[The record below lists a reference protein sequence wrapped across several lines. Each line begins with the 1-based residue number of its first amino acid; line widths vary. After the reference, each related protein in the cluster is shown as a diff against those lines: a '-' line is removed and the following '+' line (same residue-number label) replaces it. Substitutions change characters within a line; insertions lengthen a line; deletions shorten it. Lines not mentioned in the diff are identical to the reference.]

1 MAEPHFPSGEEGP
14 GKTRMPI
21 ASPRLAAGAVSL
33 TALRIAA
40 GMALAFLFACSRG
53 GDSEPDETP
62 CCGARSASAE
72 LPTNVTSRSAI
83 ASGVASSKEVPNDYS
98 GELEALGYIEVTED
112 PVDPGHSGV
121 VLLDRTRAQ
130 PGYSLYCNHNE
141 GFAELIDLEGRAL
154 RQWMS
159 PNTRHW
165 ASCKLLPNGDLLVV
179 GTDLDPAA
187 PRKKLN
193 EQRYLMVLSWDGSLR
208 WKRYMTAHHHAA
220 LTPDGDILTL
230 DLRYRVI
237 PEVHTSVVTRDDF
250 LVLLSREGEERMRRS
265 LWEAFR
271 SRPDLLTVQ
280 PVEVLHRW
288 GREHV
293 DLIHANTAE
302 FIHHPELADRH
313 PIYAAGNVL
322 VTSRL
327 QNAIAVVDWQTNRLV
342 WAWGPGQV
350 MGPHDATILEN
361 GNILL
366 LDNGNKERGWS
377 RVIELD
383 PIEEKIVWSY
393 QSPDPSDFF
402 TVARGACQRLPN
414 GNTLITDSNNGRA
427 FEVTRAGEIV
437 WDFLNPHLSSDNRRP
452 GMRRV
457 ERYPPD
463 YVDPLLTRSGSPTT
477 P

>member
-1 MAEPHFPSGEEGP
+1 MS
-14 GKTRMPI
+14 KTQMPI
-21 ASPRLAAGAVSL
+21 ASPQLAAGAASI
-33 TALRIAA
+33 TAVRITA
-40 GMALAFLFACSRG
+40 GIALAFLFACSRG
-53 GDSEPDETP
+53 GDSKPDEAP
-62 CCGARSASAE
+62 CCGARLASAE
-72 LPTNVTSRSAI
+72 LLTNVTARPAI
-83 ASGVASSKEVPNDYS
+83 VSGVASSKELSNGS
-98 GELEALGYIEVTED
+98 QAELEALGYIAVTED
-112 PVDPGHSGV
+112 PVDPARSGV
-121 VLLDRTRAQ
+121 VLLDRARAQ

-141 GFAELIDLEGRAL
+141 GFAALIDLEGRVL
-154 RQWMS
+154 HQWAS

-179 GTDLDPAA
+179 GTEFDPAA
-187 PRKKLN
+187 PHKKLD
-193 EQRYLMVLSWDGSLR
+193 EQRYLMVLGWDGSLR
-208 WKRYMTAHHHAA
+208 WRRDMAVHHHAA

-230 DLRYRVI
+230 DLRYRII
-237 PEVHTSVVTRDDF
+237 PEVHTAVVTREDF
-250 LVLLSREGEERMRRS
+250 LVLLSRQGEEKTRRS

-271 SRPDLLTVQ
+271 SRPDLLTIQ

-327 QNAIAVVDWQTNRLV
+327 QNAIAVVDWRTNRLV

-350 MGPHDATILEN
+350 MGPHDATMLEN

-366 LDNGNKERGWS
+366 FDNGSKERGWS

-393 QSPDPSDFF
+393 QAPEPSTFF
-402 TVARGACQRLPN
+402 TVARGSCQRLPN
-414 GNTLITDSNNGRA
+414 GNTLITDSNHGRA

-437 WDFLNPHLSSDNRRP
+437 WDFLNPHLSSDNKRP

-457 ERYPPD
+457 ERYLPD
-463 YVDPLLTRSGSPTT
+463 HVDPLLARFGP
-477 P
+477 PINP